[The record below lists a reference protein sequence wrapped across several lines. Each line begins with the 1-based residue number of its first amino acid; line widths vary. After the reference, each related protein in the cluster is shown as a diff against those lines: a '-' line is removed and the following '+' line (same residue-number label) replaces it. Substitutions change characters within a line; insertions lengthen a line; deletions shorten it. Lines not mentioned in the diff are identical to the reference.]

1 MGSVSDVAQ
10 QPTGRELIL
19 GLGRAFGGS
28 LLFALPILMTMEM
41 WRFGAVLSP
50 LRIAAFVALTLP
62 LLVALARTLGF
73 RDSEGMAWG
82 DLIADAFVAFGVGAT
97 TSAVVLALFGLAD
110 PSRSVSEIVGLI
122 GIESVPASIG
132 AAIAR
137 GQFGTGAAEGGSG
150 SASYPAEILLMAVG
164 AGVFSFNIAP
174 TEEVVLI
181 AALAGP
187 LRLGALAVLSMA
199 IMHAIVYLLGF
210 RGQHRSEASAWSVF
224 LGYTVAGYAVALV
237 VALLLLWVFGRTDE
251 ASGVVVASQLVV
263 LGFPGGLGAA
273 AARLIL

>member
-10 QPTGRELIL
+10 QPTRRELIL

-62 LLVALARTLGF
+62 LLVALARELGV
-73 RDSEGMAWG
+73 RDTPGMAWG
-82 DLIADAFVAFGVGAT
+82 DHIADAFVAFAVGAT
-97 TSAVVLALFGLAD
+97 TSAVVLALFGLIG
-110 PSRSVSEIVGLI
+110 PSRSLSEVMGLVA
-122 GIESVPASIG
+122 IESVPTSIG

-137 GQFGTGAAEGGSG
+137 GEFTTGAAQRGSG
-150 SASYPAEILLMAVG
+150 SATYPAEMLLMAVG
-164 AGVFSFNIAP
+164 AGVLSFNIAP
-174 TEEVVLI
+174 TEEVVLL
-181 AALAGP
+181 AAVAGP
-187 LRLGALAVLSMA
+187 LRLGVLAVLSVA
-199 IMHAIVYLLGF
+199 IMHAVVYLLGF

-224 LGYTVAGYAVALV
+224 LGYSVAGYAVALV
-237 VALLLLWVFGRTDE
+237 VALLMLWVFGRTDE
-251 ASGVVVASQLVV
+251 ASWTVVVSEMVV